1 MNLVMLLEMAAETY
15 PDRVAVKS
23 GGESLTYAAD
33 GRALYTSSEGSNP
46 PLNRW
51 ACVD

>member
-1 MNLVMLLEMAAETY
+1 MRLPRAEG
-15 PDRVAVKS
+15 S
-23 GGESLTYAAD
+23 GGMELQGESLAYAAD

-46 PLNRW
+46 PLNRG